1 MATSNMGVMS
11 SLFGPALTQ
20 GQYRDNYL
28 KDSMI
33 TPREMMGRTLDDK
46 IFAIGSN
53 AGGMLGYGVGKLLGG
68 QTPEETQNEQMRG
81 MLGGVNMNDPE
92 ALFAAA
98 QNIQGMNPAAAQAL
112 VAQATDLQTK
122 QVAQQ
127 KSMMDTRQKEYE
139 MEQEQVAYQ
148 NRFRALKAKFPE
160 ISDEEAQGIAGA
172 RESFDKV
179 IATPKTD
186 TQVVETA
193 AGQVLINKQTGE
205 TIANLGQAPDRRSI
219 TNVNVS
225 GTAENE
231 YAKKVGA
238 ETATQDVTLI
248 NSVKNAPQ
256 SIKKLEETLDLID
269 KGQLNTGIAS
279 GLQDTIARARSKFL
293 ADKAAKV
300 NVADSQYLDSLLGSD
315 VFAQIQALGIGAR
328 GLDTPAEREFL
339 LSVVTGTRAL
349 DKETLRRMTQFRL
362 DAIRSSAEAYNDR
375 IKNGELEQYQRI
387 TGRQLK
393 PVELSSAKGGQQL
406 FPNAPPVGTVKN
418 GFRYNGGDPAQPTSW
433 SKK

>member
-1 MATSNMGVMS
+1 MDYSMFGAMLPQQAREEDMRSRMVNPNTFAQLNPLQQIVALGGNAGAMVGGAVGNMMGGRIAKEAEGAMIKEVFDKASQVSEDPAEQYAFASREFRRLGMNDRAMALEDRAGGLAEKRDTRNATVAAIESRTRALLAKDPNMNPEVAQSLAQDPAAFREAMKDSKIKYS
-11 SLFGPALTQ
+11 SDVEEISAELFGKPFNQLSPT
-20 GQYRDNYL
+20 
-28 KDSMI
+28 
-33 TPREMMGRTLDDK
+33 E
-46 IFAIGSN
+46 
-53 AGGMLGYGVGKLLGG
+53 
-68 QTPEETQNEQMRG
+68 
-81 MLGGVNMNDPE
+81 
-92 ALFAAA
+92 
-98 QNIQGMNPAAAQAL
+98 
-112 VAQATDLQTK
+112 
-122 QVAQQ
+122 
-127 KSMMDTRQKEYE
+127 
-139 MEQEQVAYQ
+139 
-148 NRFRALKAKFPE
+148 
-160 ISDEEAQGIAGA
+160 
-172 RESFDKV
+172 
-179 IATPKTD
+179 
-186 TQVVETA
+186 
-193 AGQVLINKQTGE
+193 AGQVNQLKQQRGVKKATAGASR
-205 TIANLGQAPDRRSI
+205 I
-219 TNVNVS
+219 VNMP

-362 DAIRSSAEAYNDR
+362 DAVRSSAEAYNDR

>member
-1 MATSNMGVMS
+1 LVPVRSEYMATSVTQ
-11 SLFGPALTQ
+11 SLFG
-20 GQYRDNYL
+20 
-28 KDSMI
+28 I
-33 TPREMMGRTLDDK
+33 TPESIMQERSAAANRQAMDFARLDPFEAARYGLFRGASQLGDVAASAMGYEDPEIARAK
-46 IFAIGSN
+46 ARQ
-53 AGGMLGYGVGKLLGG
+53 GMLSGVDLNNPESLLAKA
-68 QTPEETQNEQMRG
+68 QSLQAT
-81 MLGGVNMNDPE
+81 DPM
-92 ALFAAA
+92 AA
-98 QNIQGMNPAAAQAL
+98 QSL
-112 VAQATDLQTK
+112 VAQANERQSTIT
-122 QVAQQ
+122 AQQ
-127 KSMMDTRQKEYE
+127 EAAAKREA
-139 MEQEQVAYQ
+139 EQRRLTSLA
-148 NRFRALKAKFPE
+148 
-160 ISDEEAQGIAGA
+160 
-172 RESFDKV
+172 
-179 IATPKTD
+179 
-186 TQVVETA
+186 QVVQQKTGLGPEESLALAQDPAAVRELMKDDTA
-193 AGQVLINKQTGE
+193 ITDADGRVKLISKKTGD
-205 TIANLGQAPDRRSI
+205 TIKDLGAAADKRSI

-362 DAIRSSAEAYNDR
+362 DAVRSSAEAYNDR

-393 PVELSSAKGGQQL
+393 PVELSSAKGGQQ